1 MILSSSSTLT
11 AIAQK
16 INAKNQKRKEQGNLR
31 ERPDAGTIYSSS
43 PKKIAIP
50 AKTEKAEKIYDMNP
64 VRSITKNPTASSW
77 PSPLNKMYCIS
88 KIFSSH

>member
-11 AIAQK
+11 ARAQK
-16 INAKNQKRKEQGNLR
+16 IKAKNQNRKEHGIRR

-50 AKTEKAEKIYDMNP
+50 ANTENP
-64 VRSITKNPTASSW
+64 EI
-77 PSPLNKMYCIS
+77 I
-88 KIFSSH
+88 